1 MARFVASWP
10 RRLLLAVE
18 LSSFTITPRGTSL
31 QHVPRCKS
39 PPSGRRVPAAV
50 AADAPCWSNKRPNI
64 AACSSRMVSA
74 ETSGAGAAGPLILL
88 CGPSGV
94 GKSSVAKELAAA
106 RHLALLSQDSYFGGD
121 FVPYAEA
128 LERGRAEM
136 EEPDQIDWNRVRVRP

>member
-1 MARFVASWP
+1 
-10 RRLLLAVE
+10 
-18 LSSFTITPRGTSL
+18 
-31 QHVPRCKS
+31 
-39 PPSGRRVPAAV
+39 
-50 AADAPCWSNKRPNI
+50 
-64 AACSSRMVSA
+64 MVLA
-74 ETSGAGAAGPLILL
+74 ETSGAAGPLILL

-94 GKSSVAKELAAA
+94 GKSSIAKELAAA

>member
-1 MARFVASWP
+1 
-10 RRLLLAVE
+10 
-18 LSSFTITPRGTSL
+18 
-31 QHVPRCKS
+31 
-39 PPSGRRVPAAV
+39 
-50 AADAPCWSNKRPNI
+50 
-64 AACSSRMVSA
+64 MVSA
-74 ETSGAGAAGPLILL
+74 ETSGAAGPLILL

-136 EEPDQIDWNRVRVRP
+136 EEPDHIDWDRVRLRLILILSLSLTLSRSRTTSTGWRCEGRLARPARTGAPACSRATPCCP